1 MSTAVIELKA
11 EMLTS
16 EALKA
21 ERAEK
26 RSPKRAQRAEMPNVV

>member
-1 MSTAVIELKA
+1 
-11 EMLTS
+11 MLTS

-21 ERAEK
+21 ERADKPTAGRRAEK